1 MTESPTPPLPTSPA
15 TPGADIVRASW
26 IGTGVFTVTAFAADF
41 VTGMKPVAF
50 AVAVA
55 LFVAG
60 CVVFLLAFFRAVG
73 RSRTENISVTNLFF
87 LAGSAPSP
95 VRRSLLGSLAIEVV
109 VAFVTAGIRPYTSL
123 AAGILAPVYGLG
135 LCGLW
140 AARHGA
146 FHPR

>member
-1 MTESPTPPLPTSPA
+1 MTDSEAPA
-15 TPGADIVRASW
+15 STGPGAEIIRASW
-26 IGTGVFTVTAFAADF
+26 VGTAVFTITAVAADF
-41 VTGMKPVAF
+41 VTALKPVAF
-50 AVAVA
+50 AVSVA

-73 RSRTENISVTNLFF
+73 RSRTDNISVTNLYF
-87 LAGSAPSP
+87 LAGSAPAS
-95 VRRSLLGSLAIEVV
+95 VRRSLLASLAVQVV
-109 VAFVTAGIRPYTSL
+109 VAIITAAIRPYTSL

-140 AARHGA
+140 AARHGT